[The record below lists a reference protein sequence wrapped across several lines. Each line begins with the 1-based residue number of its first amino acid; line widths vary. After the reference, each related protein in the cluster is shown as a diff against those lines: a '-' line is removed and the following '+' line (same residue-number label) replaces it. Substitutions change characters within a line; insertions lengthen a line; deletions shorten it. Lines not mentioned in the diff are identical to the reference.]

1 MISMDP
7 ETERIFEV
15 VKANVVKVLTGIDP
29 ATVTLERSLTE
40 LGANSVDRVEVVLYS
55 AEDLDLDVPRAELHG
70 ARNLADLV
78 AVLRRHAGR

>member
-40 LGANSVDRVEVVLYS
+40 LGANSVDRVEVVLY
-55 AEDLDLDVPRAELHG
+55 AVEDLGLDVPRAELHG

>member
-1 MISMDP
+1 MDP
-7 ETERIFEV
+7 ETERIFGV
-15 VKANVVKVLTGIDP
+15 VKANVVKVLTGLDP
-29 ATVTLERSLTE
+29 DLVTIERSLTE

-55 AEDLDLDVPRAELHG
+55 AEDLGLDVPRAELHG